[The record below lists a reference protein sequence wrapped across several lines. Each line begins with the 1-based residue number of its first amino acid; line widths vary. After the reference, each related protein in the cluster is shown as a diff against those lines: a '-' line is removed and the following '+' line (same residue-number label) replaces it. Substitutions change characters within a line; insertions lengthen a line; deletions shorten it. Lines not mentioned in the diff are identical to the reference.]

1 MLTYY
6 RLAHTQ
12 ARFEPRVQGEWS
24 ITDETQSEFCLV
36 LVQNIRV
43 KVEAFTDG
51 QKALWEFLAGSGFY
65 WLAQQEGLTRETV
78 EATLRRAGIAPVDAY
93 DEARGQSRN

>member
-12 ARFEPRVQGEWS
+12 ARFNPRVQGEWS
-24 ITDETQSEFCLV
+24 ITDDAQSEFCLV
-36 LVQNIRV
+36 LTQGVGV

-65 WLAQQEGLTRETV
+65 WLAQKKGLTRETV
-78 EATLRRAGIAPVDAY
+78 EAALRRAGIAPVEVA
-93 DEARGQSRN
+93 A

>member
-12 ARFEPRVQGEWS
+12 ARFDPRVQGEWS
-24 ITDETQSEFCLV
+24 LTDETQSEFSLV
-36 LVQNIRV
+36 LMQGVGV

-51 QKALWEFLAGSGFY
+51 QKALWEFVAGSGFY
-65 WLAQQEGLTRETV
+65 WIDKIDARQLAPTRETV
-78 EATLRRAGIAPVDAY
+78 EAALRAAGISPVEVA
-93 DEARGQSRN
+93 A